1 MELDKIN
8 SEKDLVD
15 SEVIIQEIDSLSEEE
30 RNKVLSSVTQEY
42 TYSGILPHP
51 MLLKQFDEVL
61 PGTAERIITMTEK
74 EGEHRRIIEKQI
86 VDSEFKIQNQGIKL
100 GFLIALVGILGSIF
114 LAFYD
119 KTIASTILGGSTL
132 VSLVSV
138 FIKGINTKK

>member
-1 MELDKIN
+1 MELDKIS

>member
-15 SEVIIQEIDSLSEEE
+15 SEVIIQEIDSLPEEE

-86 VDSEFKIQNQGIKL
+86 VDSEFKIQNRGIKF
-100 GFLIALVGILGSIF
+100 GFLIALSGILGSVF

-119 KTIASTILGGSTL
+119 KTIASTILGSSTL

-138 FIKGINTKK
+138 FIKGINTKS

>member
-51 MLLKQFDEVL
+51 MSLKQFDEVL

>member
-51 MLLKQFDEVL
+51 MILKQ
-61 PGTAERIITMTEK
+61 
-74 EGEHRRIIEKQI
+74 
-86 VDSEFKIQNQGIKL
+86 
-100 GFLIALVGILGSIF
+100 
-114 LAFYD
+114 YD
-119 KTIASTILGGSTL
+119 
-132 VSLVSV
+132 
-138 FIKGINTKK
+138 

>member
-8 SEKDLVD
+8 SEKDTAD
-15 SEVIIQEIDSLSEEE
+15 SEEIIQEIDSLPEDE
-30 RNKVLSSVTQEY
+30 RNKVISSVTQEY
-42 TYSGILPHP
+42 TYCGILPHP

-74 EGEHRRIIEKQI
+74 EGEHRRNIEKQ
-86 VDSEFKIQNQGIKL
+86 VVESEFKTQKL
-100 GFLIALVGILGSIF
+100 GIMFGFLVALAGMLGSVF

-119 KTIASTILGGSTL
+119 KTIASTILGSSTL

-138 FIKGINTKK
+138 FIKGIHSKN

>member
-15 SEVIIQEIDSLSEEE
+15 SEVIIQEIDSLPEEE

-86 VDSEFKIQNQGIKL
+86 VDSEFKIQNRGIKF
-100 GFLIALVGILGSIF
+100 GFLIALAGILGSVF

-119 KTIASTILGGSTL
+119 KTIASTILGSSTL

-138 FIKGINTKK
+138 FIKGINTKS

>member
-8 SEKDLVD
+8 SEKDLAD